1 MYSIGRIVNHDL
13 ADHLRVLRQR
23 NVTRKVRK
31 HAMPIV
37 VKDKGVLR
45 SLVEEH
51 LGGVQNRRLLVWS
64 LLNAEEYLTEVPL

>member
-64 LLNAEEYLTEVPL
+64 FLSVESWIESIF